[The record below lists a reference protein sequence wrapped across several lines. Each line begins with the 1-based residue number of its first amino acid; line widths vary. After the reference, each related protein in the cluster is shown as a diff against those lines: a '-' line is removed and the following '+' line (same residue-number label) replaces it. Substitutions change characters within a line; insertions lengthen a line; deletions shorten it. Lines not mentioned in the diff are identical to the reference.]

1 MRLIEHADTS
11 NGTRLADLPVATM
24 LIVEDEPSI
33 AQALARLCTRDGY
46 QVELA
51 GNGQEA
57 LEACQ
62 RRAYT
67 HILCDLWMP
76 TLDGRGFYHALQ
88 CCQPQLCARVVF
100 CTGDT
105 LTPDL
110 QTFLAHTGLPVLTK
124 PFTAACVRRLLR
136 RAERGG
142 TPEDPAS
149 VACVP
154 QGRATGT
161 RCAP

>member
-1 MRLIEHADTS
+1 MRRGAHADTS
-11 NGTRLADLPVATM
+11 HGARVADPPVLTL

-33 AQALARLCTRDGY
+33 AHALTRLFAREGY

-88 CCQPQLCARVVF
+88 RCQPQLCARVVF

-110 QTFLAHTGLPVLTK
+110 QTFLAHTGRPVLTK
-124 PFTAACVRRLLR
+124 PFTAACVRRLL
-136 RAERGG
+136 
-142 TPEDPAS
+142 T
-149 VACVP
+149 VL
-154 QGRATGT
+154 
-161 RCAP
+161 

>member
-11 NGTRLADLPVATM
+11 NGTCLADPPVPTM

-33 AQALARLCTRDGY
+33 VHALARLFAREGY

-76 TLDGRGFYHALQ
+76 MLDGRGFYHALQ

-110 QTFLAHTGLPVLTK
+110 QTFLAQTGLPVLTK
-124 PFTAACVRRLLR
+124 PFTAAGVRALLTPDG
-136 RAERGG
+136 RG
-142 TPEDPAS
+142 
-149 VACVP
+149 
-154 QGRATGT
+154 
-161 RCAP
+161 

>member
-1 MRLIEHADTS
+1 MRLVAHADTS
-11 NGTRLADLPVATM
+11 HGARVADPPVLTL

-33 AQALARLCTRDGY
+33 AHALARLFAREGY

-88 CCQPQLCARVVF
+88 RCQPQLCARVVF

-110 QTFLAHTGLPVLTK
+110 QTFLAHTGRPVLTK
-124 PFTAACVRRLLR
+124 PFTAACVRRLL
-136 RAERGG
+136 
-142 TPEDPAS
+142 T
-149 VACVP
+149 VL
-154 QGRATGT
+154 
-161 RCAP
+161 